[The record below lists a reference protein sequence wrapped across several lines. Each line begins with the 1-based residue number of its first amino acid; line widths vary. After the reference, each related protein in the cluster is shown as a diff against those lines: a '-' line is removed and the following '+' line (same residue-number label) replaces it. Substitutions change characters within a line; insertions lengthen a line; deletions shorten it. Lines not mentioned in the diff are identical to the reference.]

1 MSQRECAGFNWPPLS
16 IPAEDP
22 VSICPETV
30 NRAGPLQFSGSL
42 IPCPTMARPQIAS
55 VFRVKSELPAMLFPF
70 WAGVPA
76 LGVAHPARAAIW
88 PNGRPVSHG
97 LASLAP
103 RFASIAVGVGHPV
116 GSVSDVRRTDARR
129 RKRDSPEGIFHG
141 FQVSLYKVEPRLRV
155 LACNL
160 LTKDFSRAALA
171 DEPGKMWPEMA
182 RVIKPSSFAC
192 RGERLARTGT
202 GPNRSIIWPAGA
214 AKGERPD
221 ADSREEVALC
231 VVLEVIWVN
240 ILDRS
245 FVDVARCYVAG
256 GDQVSKPL
264 SGIWVEFVVVGA

>member
-1 MSQRECAGFNWPPLS
+1 MPAIGVGHPLS
-16 IPAEDP
+16 TAAWFSVMFGVVNPCEGLLFESHAVGLGHP
-22 VSICPETV
+22 VKHATAARS
-30 NRAGPLQFSGSL
+30 GPWFR
-42 IPCPTMARPQIAS
+42 MASRRPPSKVLTPLSAS
-55 VFRVKSELPAMLFPF
+55 A
-70 WAGVPA
+70 
-76 LGVAHPARAAIW
+76 
-88 PNGRPVSHG
+88 
-97 LASLAP
+97 
-103 RFASIAVGVGHPV
+103 AVGVGHPIRTV
-116 GSVSDVRRTDARR
+116 TDVRGTDARR

-160 LTKDFSRAALA
+160 LTKEFSRAALA
-171 DEPGKMWPEMA
+171 DEPGKMWPEMT

-264 SGIWVEFVVVGA
+264 SGIWVEFVVVGT